1 LGSAWLVSRWL
12 SANPIPVPEALP
24 RYSSCVRAEF
34 LEWLRSTDS
43 SGDPD
48 ALLNAYRARLRAI
61 GVPVFDIEDR
71 LAAVTNLMNDDPES
85 WRWLFNRVYASSDYS
100 NMRPNDFLARMADR
114 FSVGCALDVCIG
126 QGRNSLYLAG
136 RGWHVTG
143 FDVAEQGLTLARAS
157 GRHASGLHLLQSTEE
172 EFCYGT
178 DLWDLILVLY
188 APVALTDGRFVAKIR
203 DALRPGGAI
212 VIESFAYDLRVG
224 QTRLG
229 ALEIDPRE
237 LLRAFQGFSII
248 AYEEVSIVPDWGT
261 SLAGVVRMCA
271 QVTKE

>member
-1 LGSAWLVSRWL
+1 
-12 SANPIPVPEALP
+12 
-24 RYSSCVRAEF
+24 

-43 SGDPD
+43 AGDPD

-71 LAAVTNLMNDDPES
+71 LGAITDLMNDDPEG
-85 WRWLFNRVYASSDYS
+85 WRWLFNRVYAGSEYS
-100 NMRPNDFLARMADR
+100 TMRPNDFLARMAER
-114 FSVGCALDVCIG
+114 FSAGCALDVCIG
-126 QGRNSLYLAG
+126 QGRNSLYLAE

-143 FDVAEQGLTLARAS
+143 FDVAEKGLRLARSS
-157 GRHASGLHLLQSTEE
+157 GRHLSSGLHLLRSTEE

-188 APVALTDGRFVAKIR
+188 APVALTDQRFVAKIR
-203 DALRPGGAI
+203 RALRPGGAI
-212 VIESFAYDLRVG
+212 VIESFAYDVRVG

-229 ALEIDPRE
+229 ALEIDPPE
-237 LLRAFQGFSII
+237 LLRAFQGFSIV
-248 AYEEVSIVPDWGT
+248 AYEEISIVPDWGT

-271 QVTKE
+271 QVTKENGGRGVVTDR